1 MDMRTESA
9 QNITFSMPRTLY
21 DKNGFVLDFE
31 SACVVFSN
39 THKMRDFLTDS
50 TSYTKDE
57 IDCICAYAG
66 KLRRQKKIPRRT
78 RRIVAESGHIADQ
91 AILGAQVTDGIRW
104 ISIISAIYVIVCTLL
119 FLFALPG
126 QNRVAALLGAIFW
139 GCSTITARIAMHH
152 WKKHPVLFLILVTL
166 FVFALYCTIVTIYN
180 VVKLVI

>member
-1 MDMRTESA
+1 MDMRTESS

-57 IDCICAYAG
+57 IDCICAYAE
-66 KLRRQKKIPRRT
+66 KLRRQKKIPRRA
-78 RRIVAESGHIADQ
+78 RRIVAESGHISDQ
-91 AILGAQVTDGIRW
+91 AILGAQVTNGIRW

-119 FLFALPG
+119 FFFAWSG
-126 QNRVAALLGAIFW
+126 QNRIAALLGAVFW
-139 GCSTITARIAMHH
+139 GCSIITACIAVRY
-152 WKKHPVLFLILVTL
+152 WKKRLILFLILITLVTL
-166 FVFALYCTIVTIYN
+166 ALYCTMVTIYSA
-180 VVKLVI
+180 VKLVI

>member
-21 DKNGFVLDFE
+21 DKNGFVLDFD

-50 TSYTKDE
+50 TSYTKYE
-57 IDCICAYAG
+57 IDCICAASQH
-66 KLRRQKKIPRRT
+66 RQKKIPRRA
-78 RRIVAESGHIADQ
+78 RRIVAESGHISDQ
-91 AILGAQVTDGIRW
+91 AILGAQVTNGIRW

-119 FLFALPG
+119 FFFALPG
-126 QNRVAALLGAIFW
+126 QNRIAALLGAIFW
-139 GCSTITARIAMHH
+139 GYSTITARIAMHH

-180 VVKLVI
+180 VAKLVI